1 MGGRLTEFDQVDMLT
16 LTGGRVRPV
25 DGPKQS
31 AVPIGSHLSNDRP
44 VVRQMNVTVGSRGVE
59 FLVEWAVRNDS
70 AFALAADYRIRLN
83 RRRGAWD
90 ETWFEYRPENK
101 QVKSDIVWEKTGKR
115 NHRIITYHG
124 GSKTTQAKP
133 VRIAPAGTTTM
144 RIGFTIPG
152 KGVSSEMG
160 KFWKD
165 RGGSTF
171 NLLVA
176 VYQLTSKGPEKLDEH
191 EFDDVLKLV
200 VPKGVPAPTP
210 AYKGTFVSPYVRALP
225 TPSRGRSPT
234 ARERAEALEA
244 EASQEI

>member
-25 DGPKQS
+25 DGPKES
-31 AVPIGSHLSNDRP
+31 AVPIGSHLPGNRP
-44 VVRQMNVTVGSRGVE
+44 VVPQMNVSFGYRGVE
-59 FLVEWAVRNDS
+59 FLVEWAIRNES
-70 AFALAADYRIRLN
+70 AYGLAADYRIRLS
-83 RRRGAWD
+83 RRRGWNND

-101 QVKSDIVWEKTGKR
+101 EVRTDIVWDKTG
-115 NHRIITYHG
+115 HRHKIMTKHG
-124 GSKTTQAKP
+124 GTKTTQAKP

-152 KGVSSEMG
+152 RGLSSEMA
-160 KFWKD
+160 KFWKN

-191 EFDDVLKLV
+191 EFDDVLKLA
-200 VPKGVPAPTP
+200 VPKGAPAPTP
-210 AYKGTFVSPYVRALP
+210 KYTGTYRSQYVRALP
-225 TPSRGRSPT
+225 TPKGRPPT

-244 EASQEI
+244 EAAQEI